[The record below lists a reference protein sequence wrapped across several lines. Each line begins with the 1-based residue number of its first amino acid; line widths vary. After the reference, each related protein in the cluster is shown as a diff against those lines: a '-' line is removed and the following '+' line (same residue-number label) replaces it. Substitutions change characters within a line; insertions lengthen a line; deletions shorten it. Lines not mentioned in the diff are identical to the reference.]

1 MDPNNPYQGPRAALL
16 DTPPAADATV
26 GTARRRPVGHGWL
39 WWKRSW
45 SLVAANW
52 VLWCLAV
59 LVFFVVLG
67 GISLV
72 GLWVPRLGSFAPT
85 LLTPLLSAGL
95 LHLAWRR
102 WGDEEF
108 EFGGL
113 FAGFSNRTGALF
125 FAGLMQLLLQVGF
138 TALLAMLAALLFGAD
153 VAAVLGVAF
162 DGAMP
167 SSAAPADMGNSGK
180 VLFGVLTAALFA
192 PYLAML
198 WFQAPLV
205 YFGQRNG
212 FKALGESLVAALK
225 NWAPMLWLSAVTLVV
240 LAVWLVVFA
249 AFFMFAETL
258 LSGVSGIL
266 AMILLG
272 LLALVS
278 GLFLMAVMTVSV
290 YAAFRDIFGADDEPE
305 ATPEL

>member
-16 DTPPAADATV
+16 DTPPAGEATV

-45 SLVAANW
+45 SLVATNW

-59 LVFFVVLG
+59 LVFFAVLAA
-67 GISLV
+67 ISLV
-72 GLWVPRLGSFAPT
+72 GLVVPRLGSFAPT
-85 LLTPLLSAGL
+85 LFSPLLSAGL

-102 WGDEEF
+102 WDDEEF

-125 FAGLMQLLLQVGF
+125 FAGLMQLVLQVGF
-138 TALLAMLAALLFGAD
+138 TALLALLAALLFGAD

-167 SSAAPADMGNSGK
+167 SSAAPAGLGDIGK

-212 FKALGESLVAALK
+212 FKALGESLVAVLK
-225 NWAPMLWLSAVTLVV
+225 NWAPMLWLSMVTLVV
-240 LAVWLVVFA
+240 LAVWIVVFA
-249 AFFMFAETL
+249 AFFMFADTL

-272 LLALVS
+272 FLALVS

-290 YAAFRDIFGADDEPE
+290 YASFRDIFATDDDPE